1 MGSIPGSGKVLLGF
15 CENFSVVARSLE
27 LCPVYNNRLT
37 RYYTGD
43 LYNTNG
49 EKWVYDESSFFCKHG
64 APRHFCPVFVGA
76 FTNIQFRIHIHMTPR
91 PETTI
96 CGLHAVINLTYEKYI
111 KFVLKDKDRSNEK
124 IEMHDA
130 RTYPHHKSSG
140 SVRAEYS
147 GIR

>member
-49 EKWVYDESSFFCKHG
+49 EKWVYDE
-64 APRHFCPVFVGA
+64 
-76 FTNIQFRIHIHMTPR
+76 N
-91 PETTI
+91 
-96 CGLHAVINLTYEKYI
+96 
-111 KFVLKDKDRSNEK
+111 KDRSNEK